1 MFVCFRS
8 LTNDFPTLPQPWQSC
23 KRIDGGA
30 LLLKHR
36 GWKWRKDD
44 LERDGDDVCINDDGD
59 DDADNLYDCYLKRL
73 RVVGI
78 QATPLL
84 SDLDLKAG

>member
-1 MFVCFRS
+1 MIFRPS
-8 LTNDFPTLPQPWQSC
+8 LSRGRVAKGLTEEPSFLN
-23 KRIDGGA
+23 IGDGNGE
-30 LLLKHR
+30 KMICM
-36 GWKWRKDD
+36 
-44 LERDGDDVCINDDGD
+44 ERDGDDVCINDDDDGD
-59 DDADNLYDCYLKRL
+59 DDPDDLYDCYLKRL

>member
-1 MFVCFRS
+1 MIFRPS
-8 LTNDFPTLPQPWQSC
+8 LSLGRVAKGLTEEPSFLN
-23 KRIDGGA
+23 IGDGNGE
-30 LLLKHR
+30 KMICM
-36 GWKWRKDD
+36 
-44 LERDGDDVCINDDGD
+44 ERDGDDVCINDDGD
-59 DDADNLYDCYLKRL
+59 DDADNLYDFYLKRL